1 MLYPAEAPSLA
12 LMVSRRKFYSRV
24 WRECKLFT
32 GPLPC
37 WPDPSCFSNRCC
49 SGRQS
54 DRQRL

>member
-1 MLYPAEAPSLA
+1 
-12 LMVSRRKFYSRV
+12 MVSRRKFYSRV